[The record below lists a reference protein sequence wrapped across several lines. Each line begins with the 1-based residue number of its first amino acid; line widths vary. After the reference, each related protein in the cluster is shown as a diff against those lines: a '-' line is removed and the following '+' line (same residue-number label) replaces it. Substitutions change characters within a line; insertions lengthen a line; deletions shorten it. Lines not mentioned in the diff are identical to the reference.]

1 MYKVN
6 KILIVDLDDTLIYT
20 SPFKKKLFLKL
31 SQESGLSYSRIKE
44 IYSICKEK
52 GYKDL
57 FYRFSRS
64 IYDVSKMDS
73 KKFGDLLFSEVRKLR
88 IKRKVLNYVRSFRG
102 YRLLLTLGDKEFQK
116 AKLVYLEDK
125 IKLSRLFNKVKIIGT
140 NKFRYLKSLLNG
152 KSLWFDGR
160 KFDEVFILDD
170 RASVF
175 EGLRKFPWIKI
186 LNP

>member
-31 SQESGLSYSRIKE
+31 SQESGLSYSRIKG

-52 GYKDL
+52 DYKDL
-57 FYRFSRS
+57 YYRFSRS

-73 KKFGDLLFSEVRKLR
+73 KKFGDILFSEIRKLR
-88 IKRKVLNYVRSFRG
+88 IKRKVLNYVRNFKG
-102 YRLLLTLGDKEFQK
+102 YRLLLTLGDRKIQK
-116 AKLVYLEDK
+116 AKIDYLEDK
-125 IKLSRLFNKVKIIGT
+125 IKLYGLFDKVKIIST
-140 NKFRYLKSLLNG
+140 DKFSYLKSLLKG
-152 KSLWFDGR
+152 RSLWFEEK
-160 KFDEVFILDD
+160 KFNKVFILDD
-170 RASVF
+170 RGSVF
-175 EGLRKFPWIKI
+175 EGLRKFSWIKI